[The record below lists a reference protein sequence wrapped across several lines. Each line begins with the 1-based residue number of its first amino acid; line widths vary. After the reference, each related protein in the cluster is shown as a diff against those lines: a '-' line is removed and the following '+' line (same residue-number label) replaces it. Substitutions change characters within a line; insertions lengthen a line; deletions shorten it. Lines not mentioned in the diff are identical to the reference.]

1 LTRGRRRGWLMPRL
15 TKRAVETARPES
27 GRDVFLW
34 DATLPGFGLR
44 VKPSGARSYVAQ
56 YRTWSGRSKRM
67 TLGRHGILT
76 VDEARS
82 AARQI
87 LASAA
92 RGADPAGE
100 KAAAR
105 RAITFSEFAD
115 RYLEQHATPK
125 KKASSAATDRRN
137 LRLHLR
143 PALGSFSVSEISR
156 ADVVRLHHEMR
167 ETSGAANR
175 ILALLSKM
183 MNLAERWGL
192 QPDGSNPCRHVERYR
207 ERRRERFLSAAELGR
222 LGEVLREV
230 EAKGVESPS
239 AIATIRLLVLT
250 GARRSE
256 ILNLRWEHWTSSRAC
271 FGSRTRRPAPRSSTS
286 ARPRSRSSRASAAA
300 VSGCF
305 RRPAAPGP

>member
-1 LTRGRRRGWLMPRL
+1 
-15 TKRAVETARPES
+15 
-27 GRDVFLW
+27 
-34 DATLPGFGLR
+34 
-44 VKPSGARSYVAQ
+44 
-56 YRTWSGRSKRM
+56 
-67 TLGRHGILT
+67 
-76 VDEARS
+76 
-82 AARQI
+82 
-87 LASAA
+87 
-92 RGADPAGE
+92 
-100 KAAAR
+100 
-105 RAITFSEFAD
+105 
-115 RYLEQHATPK
+115 
-125 KKASSAATDRRN
+125 
-137 LRLHLR
+137 
-143 PALGSFSVSEISR
+143 
-156 ADVVRLHHEMR
+156 MR